1 MTDYNL
7 KGPADRYRRTDAK
20 DWPRPQPREKEVMGD
35 MSEDM
40 QRFLRAASVSGV
52 SPDDVG
58 LEPDKP
64 FHTFTLNALLQ
75 HELVHLVQT
84 KKRRQL
90 WRPTDDGRGVAMRH
104 EPRLLRARPGSLRFK
119 TLPNGRQAVD
129 ESTTGEGDYTSE
141 PSRAMRGEKEAM
153 DWAA

>member
-1 MTDYNL
+1 M
-7 KGPADRYRRTDAK
+7 A
-20 DWPRPQPREKEVMGD
+20 D

-40 QRFLRAASVSGV
+40 RRFLRAATISGV

-58 LEPDKP
+58 RGKS
-64 FHTFTLNALLQ
+64 FHPLTLKALVQ

-90 WRPTDDGRGVAMRH
+90 WRPTDDGRGLAMRH

-119 TLPNGRQAVD
+119 TLPEWSSGGRRV
-129 ESTTGEGDYTSE
+129 SHW
-141 PSRAMRGEKEAM
+141 RG
-153 DWAA
+153 

>member
-1 MTDYNL
+1 MTD
-7 KGPADRYRRTDAK
+7 YRRTDPK
-20 DWPRPQPREKEVMGD
+20 DWPRPTPRHKDVMAD

-40 QRFLRAASVSGV
+40 RRFLRAATISGV

-58 LEPDKP
+58 RGKS
-64 FHTFTLNALLQ
+64 FHPLTLKALVQ

-90 WRPTDDGRGVAMRH
+90 WRPTDDGRGLAMRH

-119 TLPNGRQAVD
+119 TLPNGRQVVD
-129 ESTTGEGDYTSE
+129 ESATGEGDYTSE
-141 PSRAMRGEKEAM
+141 PRHAMRGEPECV
-153 DWAA
+153 DRAA